1 MKVQTK
7 ERGEKKKWK
16 DNKQG
21 HIEKSPPTSNQ
32 QHGKSSPNNNKKGDN
47 NHEKNKC
54 AYCKRMS
61 HDEH

>member
-32 QHGKSSPNNNKKGDN
+32 QKGKSSPNTNKKGDN
-47 NHEKNKC
+47 NHEKKKC
-54 AYCKRMS
+54 TYCKRMG